1 MAEGQWAEWI
11 ESNPDKLGGKPRIK
25 GTRISVEF
33 VLELLAGGETQ
44 ESILRNY
51 PQITRDGLSA
61 ALNYAAKAMK
71 NEVVWDLK
79 LTA

>member
-1 MAEGQWAEWI
+1 M
-11 ESNPDKLGGKPRIK
+11 
-25 GTRISVEF
+25 EF

-44 ESILRNY
+44 ESILQSY
-51 PQITRDGLSA
+51 PQMTREGLSA